1 MLPATRKG
9 NYIPSIFD
17 DFLNTDIARDFFS
30 SERSTP
36 AVNVS
41 EDENKFTIEV
51 AAPGLD
57 KKDFKVNVEN
67 NVLTISSEKEDKKE
81 DEGKNYMRRE
91 FSYTSFS
98 RSFTLPDNVE
108 DDKIK
113 ATHKDGVLNVEV
125 PKSEE
130 AKSKPGREIK
140 IS

>member
-30 SERSTP
+30 NERSTP

-91 FSYTSFS
+91 FSYTSFN
-98 RSFTLPDNVE
+98 RSFTLPDNVD

>member
-9 NYIPSIFD
+9 NFVPSIFD

-30 SERSTP
+30 NERSTP

-41 EDENKFTIEV
+41 EDENKFDIQV

-67 NVLTISSEKEDKKE
+67 NVLTISSEKEDKNE
-81 DEGKNYMRRE
+81 DEGKNFMRKE
-91 FSYTSFS
+91 FSFTAFS
-98 RSFTLPDNVE
+98 RSFTLPDNVDE
-108 DDKIK
+108 EKIK
-113 ATHKDGVLNVEV
+113 ASHKDGVLNVEI
-125 PKSEE
+125 PKTEK